1 MTLEIPTE
9 REMKAF
15 SAPTDIPAT
24 SPGTGWEAQSVL
36 SDRNLLGRRRV
47 QAGAGAHQT
56 TLGGNDRQS

>member
-15 SAPTDIPAT
+15 SAPADIPAT
-24 SPGTGWEAQSVL
+24 SSGTGWEAQSVL
-36 SDRNLLGRRRV
+36 ADRNLLGRRRV